1 MVKLTYSKT
10 AIQVVKKKVPPS
22 LAALHKMARV
32 EKVWN
37 PGRKN
42 ELAMKILLGSWKHM
56 HDKLWINLPTIKL
69 GFPRW
74 STYVQTPYQVS
85 SL

>member
-32 EKVWN
+32 E
-37 PGRKN
+37 RC
-42 ELAMKILLGSWKHM
+42 EI
-56 HDKLWINLPTIKL
+56 
-69 GFPRW
+69 
-74 STYVQTPYQVS
+74 QVGKMNYEIFAQF
-85 SL
+85 LKTHAR